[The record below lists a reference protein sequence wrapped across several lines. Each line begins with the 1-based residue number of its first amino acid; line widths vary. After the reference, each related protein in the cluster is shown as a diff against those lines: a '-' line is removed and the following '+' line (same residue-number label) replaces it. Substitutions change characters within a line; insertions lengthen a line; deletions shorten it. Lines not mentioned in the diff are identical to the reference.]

1 MACQVE
7 RERNCGVTKPRL
19 RDLGITVGT
28 MPTGAY
34 NAVTDVAGVRV
45 GHRTVVEGDSVR
57 TGVTAVIPVEGTA
70 FSQMPPAA
78 IQVLNG
84 AGEMTGRSQVD
95 EYGLLES
102 PVMITNTLS
111 VGTVHRGVIEWLRSK
126 EPTIGAIHFSIPV
139 VAETYDGFLNDIAGQ
154 HVTEQHVFEAL
165 ESATSGP
172 VAEGCVG
179 GGTGMMLYGFKGG
192 IGTSSRVVEIEDT
205 PYTVGVLVQ
214 GNYGVRE
221 LLLVDGVPVGREIQD
236 LRPERG
242 TELPAPPR
250 DGSII
255 VVIATD
261 APFTDR
267 QLARLCRRGMLGL
280 GMIGATATHGS
291 GDILIAFSNHPDVLV
306 DRFST
311 EPVLTAPHINDRRID
326 PFFQATVEAT
336 AEAVLNAMVAAEDT
350 TGFNG
355 NRAYALPHDRLV
367 EIMRKYGRLA

>member
-1 MACQVE
+1 M
-7 RERNCGVTKPRL
+7 TKPRL
-19 RDLGITVGT
+19 RDLGISVGT
-28 MPTGAY
+28 MPAGEY
-34 NAVTDVAGVRV
+34 NAITDVAGVRV

-57 TGVTAVIPVEGTA
+57 TGVTAVVPVEGSA

-139 VAETYDGFLNDIAGQ
+139 VAETYDGFLNDIGGQ
-154 HVTEQHVFEAL
+154 HVTEQHVFDAL
-165 ESATSGP
+165 DAATSGP
-172 VAEGCVG
+172 VEEGCVG

-192 IGTSSRVVEIEDT
+192 IGTSSRLVNLDGEQ
-205 PYTVGVLVQ
+205 YTVGVLVQ

-242 TELPAPPR
+242 PELPAASR

-291 GDILIAFSNHPDVLV
+291 GDILIAFSNHTDVLV
-306 DRFST
+306 DRFT
-311 EPVLTAPHINDRRID
+311 TDPVLTAPHINDRRID

-336 AEAVLNAMVAAEDT
+336 AEAVLNAMVAAEDS
-350 TGFNG
+350 TGRDG

-367 EIMRKYGRLA
+367 EIMRKYGRLV

>member
-1 MACQVE
+1 M
-7 RERNCGVTKPRL
+7 TKPRL

-45 GHRTVVEGDSVR
+45 GHRTVVEGESVR